1 MQRQPGG
8 PNERP
13 VARIDSLVDV
23 KRDAAT
29 LTRGSVSL
37 KGRGCDTYQAVH
49 VLEALGRRAYRAVH
63 VLEGLIRNAE
73 GVIRDVE
80 GQASLAEA
88 GPHHAEQRGDD
99 VDALVLHALRM
110 PRRGRQ
116 RIRHED
122 QLVLQRDDGALQA
135 NNGALQRDNG
145 ALQADTWALQ
155 RDDGALQADTWALQR
170 DDGALQADNGALQ
183 RDHQRARAIRRMSYV
198 GAHKLRAS
206 VDLSPRGGESAIGV
220 GQQGEG
226 HDGATQA
233 RHGTSVRERR

>member
-155 RDDGALQADTWALQR
+155 RDDGALQAD
-170 DDGALQADNGALQ
+170 NGALQ